1 MKKITFFL
9 CLMAA
14 LFMSVNV
21 VPSHAAEVDVL
32 INKLVEKGILS
43 RDEAQL
49 LLKDMQKE
57 GERQEI
63 TVKETAEKVAKETA
77 EKTVKKEAASGKF
90 ASVPKWVNRI
100 HFKGDFRLRY
110 QYQNIYLSHDQGDAD
125 RGRGRYRW
133 RLGAIA
139 DVTKDKKWQVGFGLS
154 SGDGDPRSTNQT
166 FTNSFQKFGVK
177 INYAY
182 AQYKPVKWLTAIAG
196 QMKNPIY
203 RVQDLMWDTDITP
216 QGVAV
221 PVKYWWNKDAY
232 FFVTPALFVL
242 QEFKSNDYDDPWMFV
257 LQGGV
262 GANIGSMWAKG
273 GISWYNNSKIKG
285 NILEW
290 SSDSNTR
297 NADGEYIYNYS
308 SIALD
313 AEYGFKF
320 DAYIQHLAFFGQFVS
335 SDADSDK
342 TGWLGGF
349 RFGQKVKEFADWE
362 LRYSYRY
369 LEKDAVLDVL
379 PDSDFYGGKTNA
391 KGHEVR
397 LNFGL
402 AKHVVF
408 SIDYYNTRKIDYD
421 PGKTDEPEDLLQVD
435 FNFKF

>member
-1 MKKITFFL
+1 MQMKKFTPIVFL
-9 CLMAA
+9 MSA
-14 LFMSVNV
+14 LLFNFGV
-21 VPSHAAEVDVL
+21 VASHASEVDVL
-32 INKLVEKGILS
+32 INKLVEKGLLNQT
-43 RDEAQL
+43 EASQL
-49 LLKDMQKE
+49 IKEMQKE
-57 GERQEI
+57 GARQ
-63 TVKETAEKVAKETA
+63 ETA
-77 EKTVKKEAASGKF
+77 EKTVKNEAANNKW
-90 ASVPKWVNRI
+90 ASVPEWVNRI

-110 QYQNIYLSHDQGDAD
+110 QYEDKEHSDGTETSRD
-125 RGRGRYRW
+125 RGRYRW
-133 RLGAIA
+133 RFGAVA

-154 SGDGDPRSTNQT
+154 SGTGDPRSTNQT
-166 FTNSFQKFGVK
+166 FSNSFEKFGVK

-182 AQYKPVKWLTAIAG
+182 AQYKPFDWLTAIGG

-221 PVKYWWNKDAY
+221 PLKYWWNKDGY
-232 FFVTPALFVL
+232 VFFTPALFVL
-242 QEFKSNDYDDPWMFV
+242 QEFKSNDYDDPWMLVF
-257 LQGGV
+257 QGGA
-262 GANIGSMWAKG
+262 GGNFSNMWAKG
-273 GISWYNNSKIKG
+273 GVSWYNNQKIKG

-290 SSDSNTR
+290 SSGSNTR

-335 SDADSDK
+335 SDADNDN
-342 TGWLGGF
+342 TGWLGGV
-349 RFGQKVKEFADWE
+349 RFGQKVKKFADWE

-421 PGKTDEPEDLLQVD
+421 PGKTDEHENLLQCD